1 MEPFGS
7 IFTLELRNVMEEI
20 WETVVAEAL
29 DRGIRESN
37 GRAVTGAKL
46 RQLVDH
52 VGSNNGVTY
61 PPPGFESTNFS
72 EFLKYFDS
80 IAVVLRRRAQDILVA
95 PVNHPELLLGISS
108 TGNQSQIRTDLF
120 DAFTRI
126 PREIEPRLPWY
137 EPALDR
143 VKWLPQGEGEAN
155 PTLIPIPPASRDQE
169 IHDRRT
175 FTDSLQAEQDTIDNL
190 RRVLD
195 EAGSSVLWSFSQIMR
210 ASQLSRK
217 WHEYRFQL
225 VTSRIRRWSEAQ
237 HVRWQESWLVAP
249 SDGATSDAQIEAAV
263 ELASD
268 RASLKGLF
276 SALDEEDLKRVII
289 PLDIVLKLFRR

>member
-7 IFTLELRNVMEEI
+7 IFTLELRRVMEEI
-20 WETVVAEAL
+20 WKTVVAEAL
-29 DRGIRESN
+29 GRGIRESK
-37 GRAVTGAKL
+37 GRAVAGAKL
-46 RQLVDH
+46 RQLVSH
-52 VGSNNGVTY
+52 VALQNNVTY

-95 PVNHPELLLGISS
+95 PVDQPELLMGLST
-108 TGNQSQIRTDLF
+108 TGNQPQIRTDLF

-126 PREIEPRLPWY
+126 PRETEPRIPWY

-143 VKWLPQGEGEAN
+143 INWLSLEEGEAN
-155 PTLIPIPPASRDQE
+155 PLLIPIPPASRNQE
-169 IHDRRT
+169 IADRRS
-175 FTDSLQAEQDTIDNL
+175 FTDSLQAEQGTLDNL
-190 RRVLD
+190 RRALD
-195 EAGSSVLWSFSQIMR
+195 EPGSSVLWSFSQILR
-210 ASQLSRK
+210 TAHLSRR

-237 HVRWQESWLVAP
+237 HVPWQESWLVAP
-249 SDGATSDAQIEAAV
+249 SDAATNDAQVEAAV
-263 ELASD
+263 ELASE
-268 RASLKGLF
+268 RASLKELL
-276 SALDEEDLKRVII
+276 SALDEEDLKRVNI